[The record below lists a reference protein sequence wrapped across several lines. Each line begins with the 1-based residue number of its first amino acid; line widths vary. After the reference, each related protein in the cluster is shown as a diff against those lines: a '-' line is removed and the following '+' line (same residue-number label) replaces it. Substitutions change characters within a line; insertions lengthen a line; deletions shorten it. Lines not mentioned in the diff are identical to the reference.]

1 MIALVYIKCNR
12 NNNSLDSVFFTKT
25 NSKWMWR
32 NLYSKNKFYAIFVEL
47 AFRIIEMCFRS
58 SVFLWYIMLF
68 YYFYKNKLNFPNSGF
83 SICFIPKYT
92 SFGLAIIVYSCMEID
107 DAIYWDVCGYWN
119 LLWKYFMYIIF
130 LLEQHK
136 TYF

>member
-1 MIALVYIKCNR
+1 MFSSQKQIQNECGE
-12 NNNSLDSVFFTKT
+12 T
-25 NSKWMWR
+25 
-32 NLYSKNKFYAIFVEL
+32 YSKNKFYAIFVEL
-47 AFRIIEMCFRS
+47 AFRIIETCFRS

-107 DAIYWDVCGYWN
+107 DAIYWDVCRYWN
-119 LLWKYFMYIIF
+119 LPWKYFMYIIF

-136 TYF
+136 TYFWFKRESFILLSYI